1 MLQKSLKDVGL
12 MGNAGGGLAGLPTG
26 ISSNSSATILG
37 LKILGGKPLPPGNR
51 IGAVIDKVK
60 KGSIADTVGRLLP
73 GKKIIQYRILRKW
86 KYGIGSFGKSV

>member
-1 MLQKSLKDVGL
+1 
-12 MGNAGGGLAGLPTG
+12 MGSAGGGLAGLPTG

-37 LKILGGKPLPPGNR
+37 LKILGGKPMPPGNR

-73 GKKIIQYRILRKW
+73 GKKDGIEIERYFDILKPW
-86 KYGIGSFGKSV
+86 IA